1 MKRSR
6 NYLIIF
12 INKEKKIKRA
22 KKTNV
27 IAIKYTLYIFKQ
39 LKIFI
44 DTSNDKRKIKLESI
58 RQIVINKRYFSFNY
72 SHYSSYLTLQQYYIG
87 YIYRYRYA

>member
-1 MKRSR
+1 MKRSY
-6 NYLIIF
+6 NYLVIF

-22 KKTNV
+22 KKTNIV
-27 IAIKYTLYIFKQ
+27 AIKYTLRIFKQ

-44 DTSNDKRKIKLESI
+44 DTSNDKREIKLESI

-72 SHYSSYLTLQQYYIG
+72 SYYSSYLTL
-87 YIYRYRYA
+87 

>member
-1 MKRSR
+1 MKKFY

-12 INKEKKIKRA
+12 INKEKKVKRA

-27 IAIKYTLYIFKQ
+27 IVIKYTLRIFKQ

-44 DTSNDKRKIKLESI
+44 DISNDKREIKLELI
-58 RQIVINKRYFSFNY
+58 
-72 SHYSSYLTLQQYYIG
+72 
-87 YIYRYRYA
+87 

>member
-1 MKRSR
+1 MKRSYNR
-6 NYLIIF
+6 LVIF

-22 KKTNV
+22 KKTNI

-58 RQIVINKRYFSFNY
+58 RRTVINK
-72 SHYSSYLTLQQYYIG
+72 
-87 YIYRYRYA
+87 